1 MATREA
7 GPAGGVRRARGVRG
21 VWGVGGS
28 WGAGRVRRT
37 RGLLRAEARAY
48 VLLVRVAFREAA
60 QYRTSL
66 ALRSLTEA
74 AATVLDL
81 AAIGIVFAHLPALE
95 GFSLAE
101 VAFLYG
107 TSALAFALAEAF
119 VGPVDRLG
127 WHIRDGRF
135 DVVLIRPVSVLVQT
149 ATMAF
154 SPQRVARAAQPAV
167 IVVVSCLALHV
178 RWTPDR
184 VLLVPAMVLCGAVLA
199 ASAFV
204 ATAAVLF
211 VAPDAT
217 VAVAAS
223 TQGSALAAR
232 YPMTVYGHHL
242 AVLLTV
248 VLPIGFVSWLPALHV
263 LSRADPLGL
272 PTALRFASPLV
283 AAVSA
288 GLAALAWRAGVRR
301 YRSTGS

>member
-1 MATREA
+1 M
-7 GPAGGVRRARGVRG
+7 
-21 VWGVGGS
+21 
-28 WGAGRVRRT
+28 
-37 RGLLRAEARAY
+37 RGLLRSEAAAY

-66 ALRSLTEA
+66 ALRSATEA

-107 TSALAFALAEAF
+107 TSALSFALAEAF
-119 VGPVDRLG
+119 VGPVDRIG
-127 WHIRDGRF
+127 WHINDGRF
-135 DVVLIRPVSVLVQT
+135 DVVLVRPVSVLVQAT
-149 ATMAF
+149 TMAF
-154 SPQRVARAAQPAV
+154 SPQRVARVVQPTV
-167 IVVVSCLALHV
+167 IVVVSCLTVHAH
-178 RWTPDR
+178 WTPDR

-204 ATAAVLF
+204 GTAAVLF

-223 TQGSALAAR
+223 TQSSALAAR
-232 YPMTVYGHHL
+232 YPMTIYGHHL
-242 AVLLTV
+242 GLLLTV
-248 VLPIGFVSWLPALHV
+248 VAPIGFVSWLPALHV
-263 LSRADPLGL
+263 LSRPDPFGL
-272 PTALRFASPLV
+272 PTVFRFASPVV
-283 AAVSA
+283 AAATA
-288 GLAALAWRAGVRR
+288 GLAALAWRTGVRH

>member
-1 MATREA
+1 MASHS
-7 GPAGGVRRARGVRG
+7 GGADATSGI
-21 VWGVGGS
+21 S
-28 WGAGRVRRT
+28 RV
-37 RGLLRAEARAY
+37 RGLLWAEVRAY
-48 VLLVRVAFREAA
+48 ALLVRVAFREAA

-81 AAIGIVFAHLPALE
+81 AAIGIIFAHLPALD

-119 VGPVDRLG
+119 LGPIDRLG
-127 WHIRDGRF
+127 WHIREGRF
-135 DVVLIRPVSVLVQT
+135 DVVLIRPVSALVQT
-149 ATMAF
+149 ATLAF
-154 SPQRVARAAQPAV
+154 SPQRVARAVQPAV
-167 IVVVSCLALHV
+167 IVLVSCLAVPVH
-178 RWTPDR
+178 WTPDR
-184 VLLVPAMVLCGAVLA
+184 VLLVPAMVLCGTVLA
-199 ASAFV
+199 SSAFV
-204 ATAAVLF
+204 TTAAVLF
-211 VAPDAT
+211 VAPDAS

-232 YPMTVYGHHL
+232 YPMTVYGHHVAL
-242 AVLLTV
+242 LLTV

-263 LSRADPLGL
+263 LSRPDPLGL

-283 AAVSA
+283 AAA
-288 GLAALAWRAGVRR
+288 GMAVAAFSWRAGVRR

>member
-1 MATREA
+1 MPPPSPAADRLGAAPRVDTTR
-7 GPAGGVRRARGVRG
+7 RLL
-21 VWGVGGS
+21 
-28 WGAGRVRRT
+28 RT
-37 RGLLRAEARAY
+37 GELLRAEFRAY
-48 VLLVRVAFREAA
+48 VLLIRVAFREAA

-81 AAIGIVFAHLPALE
+81 ATIGIVFAQLPSLA
-95 GFSLAE
+95 GFSLTE

-154 SPQRVARAAQPAV
+154 APQRVARVLQPAV
-167 IVVVSCLALHV
+167 IVVVSCVALPI

-184 VLLVPAMVLCGAVLA
+184 ILLVPAMVGCGAVIA
-199 ASAFV
+199 TGAFV

-217 VAVAAS
+217 VAVSAS

-232 YPMTVYGHHL
+232 YPMTIYGHHL
-242 AVLLTV
+242 ALLLTV

-263 LSRADPLGL
+263 LGRPDPLGL
-272 PTALRFASPLV
+272 PTILRFASPAV
-283 AAVSA
+283 AVATTTT
-288 GLAALAWRAGVRR
+288 AALAWRAGVRR

>member
-1 MATREA
+1 
-7 GPAGGVRRARGVRG
+7 VRG
-21 VWGVGGS
+21 DPGPGLADRRPDATPRP
-28 WGAGRVRRT
+28 GAARRPGAI
-37 RGLLRAEARAY
+37 RRLAGLGGLLAAEWRAY
-48 VLLVRVAFREAA
+48 RLLVRVAFREAA

-74 AATVLDL
+74 VATVLDL
-81 AAIGIVFAHLPALE
+81 ATIGILFAHLPALA

-107 TSALAFALAEAF
+107 TSALAFAVAEAF

-135 DVVLIRPVSVLVQT
+135 DVVLIRPVGVLVQT

-154 SPQRVARAAQPAV
+154 APQRVARVAQPAV
-167 IVVVSCLALHV
+167 VVVVSAVALPVQWGLDRIALASGMIV
-178 RWTPDR
+178 
-184 VLLVPAMVLCGAVLA
+184 CGALIA

-217 VAVAAS
+217 VAVSAS

-242 AVLLTV
+242 ALLLTI
-248 VLPIGFVSWLPALHV
+248 VLPIGFVSWLPALYI
-263 LSRADPLGL
+263 LGRPDPLGL
-272 PTALRFASPLV
+272 PTFLRFASPAV
-283 AAVSA
+283 ALLTA
-288 GLAALAWRAGVRR
+288 GAAAFAWRAGVRR
-301 YRSTGS
+301 YRGTGS